1 MTMKLNK
8 QILSLLLAAVMV
20 LTFAPTA
27 ILAGAK
33 TPKTKTVTVRAV
45 EDHFTSNSH
54 DEEWSFTYSD
64 DYFTKSGYT
73 FRQDLACMTLGLAM
87 ASFTSRDAIN
97 EGVRRGYRDGFL
109 RKSIVEDPLRRTNT
123 GDNSPAVIHTDIV
136 DGDHVKILFAPKG
149 FGSENMSRVRMFPP
163 SAGEAGCKDFVVET
177 VKEAGGNPCPP
188 IVVGVGLG
196 ASFDRVTMLAKK
208 ALLRPIGTKHEDPF
222 YARIEQ
228 ELLERINALDIG
240 PQGFGGR
247 TTALAVHILAE
258 PTHIAGL
265 PCAVNINCHVSRH
278 RERIL

>member
-1 MTMKLNK
+1 MRE
-8 QILSLLLAAVMV
+8 IAVEEI
-20 LTFAPTA
+20 T
-27 ILAGAK
+27 
-33 TPKTKTVTVRAV
+33 RAV
-45 EDHFTSNSH
+45 SEMAQEANVGLTGDVV
-54 DEEWSFTYSD
+54 DRIEVCRQEETN
-64 DYFTKSGYT
+64 
-73 FRQDLACMTLGLAM
+73 DLAKEILGQIRENIRIAGEENIPLCQDTGM
-87 ASFTSRDAIN
+87 ACIFLEIGQEVHLVGGSLYEAVN

>member
-1 MTMKLNK
+1 MRE
-8 QILSLLLAAVMV
+8 IAVEEI
-20 LTFAPTA
+20 T
-27 ILAGAK
+27 
-33 TPKTKTVTVRAV
+33 RAV
-45 EDHFTSNSH
+45 SEMAQEANVGLTGDVV
-54 DEEWSFTYSD
+54 DRIEVCRQEETN
-64 DYFTKSGYT
+64 
-73 FRQDLACMTLGLAM
+73 DLAKDILGQIRENIRIAGEENIPLCQDTGM
-87 ASFTSRDAIN
+87 ACIFLEIGQEVHLVGGSLYEAVN

-265 PCAVNINCHVSRH
+265 P
-278 RERIL
+278 

>member
-1 MTMKLNK
+1 MRE
-8 QILSLLLAAVMV
+8 IAVEEI
-20 LTFAPTA
+20 T
-27 ILAGAK
+27 
-33 TPKTKTVTVRAV
+33 RAV
-45 EDHFTSNSH
+45 SEMAQEANVGLTGDVV
-54 DEEWSFTYSD
+54 DRIEVCRQEETN
-64 DYFTKSGYT
+64 
-73 FRQDLACMTLGLAM
+73 DLAKDILGQIRENIRSAGEENIPLCQDTGM
-87 ASFTSRDAIN
+87 ACIFLEIGQEVHLVGGSLYEAVN